1 MMTEGSGEQVNRD
14 EVLVTLAEHQ
24 EELQRQYG
32 VTSLALFG
40 SVARNEATD
49 TSDIDVLV
57 EFEQTVT
64 LFDLVALQ
72 LDLERILGVSKV
84 DVVMR
89 DSIYPQIKETIL
101 SEAIDVRDKEFE
113 LTH

>member
-1 MMTEGSGEQVNRD
+1 VNRD

-24 EELQRQYG
+24 EELRRQYG
-32 VTSLALFG
+32 VKSLALFG

-49 TSDIDVLV
+49 ASDIDVLV

-72 LDLERILGVSKV
+72 LDLERSLGVSKV

-89 DSIYPQIKETIL
+89 DSIYPQIKENIL
-101 SEAIDVRDKEFE
+101 SEAIDVREKEFE

>member
-1 MMTEGSGEQVNRD
+1 MITEGSGKQVNRD
-14 EVLVTLAEHQ
+14 EVLITLAEHR
-24 EELQRQYG
+24 EELQRRYG
-32 VTSLALFG
+32 VKSLALFG
-40 SVARNEATD
+40 SLARNEATD

-57 EFEQTVT
+57 EFEETVT

-101 SEAIDVRDKEFE
+101 SEAIDVRQKEFE
-113 LTH
+113 STR

>member
-24 EELQRQYG
+24 EELRRQYG
-32 VTSLALFG
+32 VKSLALFG

-57 EFEQTVT
+57 DFEQTVT

-101 SEAIDVRDKEFE
+101 SEAIDVRENQFD